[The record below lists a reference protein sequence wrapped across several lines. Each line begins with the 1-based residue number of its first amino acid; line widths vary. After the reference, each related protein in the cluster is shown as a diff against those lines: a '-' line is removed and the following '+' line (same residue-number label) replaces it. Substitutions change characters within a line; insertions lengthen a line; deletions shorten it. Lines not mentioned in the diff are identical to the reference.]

1 MGAVITSDSWC
12 DLQPCID
19 IGSFIIS
26 QPTSSIIVL
35 ICSLYAVLLAFK
47 IMSFH
52 KFWSLSLMLGG
63 VAAIFAGFEYQAFGY
78 EIKCAGQE
86 YCDEYSIFS
95 IIYNLLT
102 MLAFSIALFAL
113 AKRYQN
119 TFLKHWTYISF
130 LCFAIITTIAYLE
143 RYESLLGFNFLIV
156 SLIPSM
162 VIALN
167 LLIANRDNLTKLLL
181 QSICLIVF
189 VILAYFLYFL
199 IGLQSI
205 LWSNGVWISSDDI
218 LHIGM
223 IIWLSHLDM
232 VVFRKWTHHDYD
244 VFSGRITS
252 SSFSSGD
259 VIVVGYWQHSP
270 FGEFCDIMWSKPDGT
285 NVLIAPTS
293 EVANYVSE
301 MYDFDE
307 IITTDIEAKITDKK
321 IIVDTEL
328 MELDF
333 NLGYGIS
340 HPLFM
345 RPLWFVATIEYFFG
359 RLFFGTKTHGSAN
372 NSKEEWYVVDRYDSI
387 KDGSA
392 VIEGIDLG
400 ECCKRTRSAKFGFSE
415 APIRPASVKVRT
427 FIK

>member
-12 DLQPCID
+12 DLQPCIH
-19 IGSFIIS
+19 IESFIIS

-35 ICSLYAVLLAFK
+35 MASLYAVLLAFK

-78 EIKCAGQE
+78 EIKCAGQV

-95 IIYNLLT
+95 IIYNVLT
-102 MLAFSIALFAL
+102 MLAFSVAIFAL
-113 AKRYQN
+113 ARRYEN
-119 TFLKHWTYISF
+119 SFLIRWTFSCF
-130 LCFAIITTIAYLE
+130 LCFVIITAIAYLDN
-143 RYESLLGFNFLIV
+143 YEYLLGFNFLMI
-156 SLIPSM
+156 SLIPSTVM
-162 VIALN
+162 TLN
-167 LLIANRDNLTKLLL
+167 LLISKQDNLTKLLL
-181 QSICLIVF
+181 QSIYLILL
-189 VILAYFLYFL
+189 VILTYFLYLF
-199 IGLQSI
+199 IGFQSI
-205 LWSNGVWISSDDI
+205 LWSHGVWISSDDI

-223 IIWLSHLDM
+223 LIWLSHLDM

-259 VIVVGYWQHSP
+259 VIVVGYWHHSP

-307 IITTDIEAKITDKK
+307 IITTDVETIINDKNFRVK
-321 IIVDTEL
+321 TEF

-333 NLGYGIS
+333 NLGFGLP

-345 RPLWFVATIEYFFG
+345 RPLWFVATIEYLFG
-359 RLFFGTKTHGSAN
+359 RLFFGTKTHGSTN
-372 NSKEEWYVVDRYDSI
+372 NSKEEWYVVDRCDII
-387 KDGSA
+387 KDGTA

-400 ECCKRTRSAKFGFSE
+400 DCCKRTRSAKFGFSE